1 MLILDEKGMTDMKIG
16 FIGAGNMAAAIVKGL
31 VGAGIIE
38 PKNISVYDVDKDR
51 SKALSKEYGVAVSR
65 GEGSLAGDC
74 DVVVLAV
81 KPYVLDTL
89 LPKISRALEKKNPLV
104 VSIAVGKTLRYIEDL
119 LSYSPALVRVM
130 PNINAKVGGAM
141 SAICSNDRVSAEQL
155 ESVKEIFGC
164 VGGVAELDE
173 SQFSTFAAVAA
184 SSPAFTY
191 MYIDALARSGVKNGM
206 NKAQALKIAAQ
217 SVMGSAKMILESDEH
232 PWALVDQVCSPGG
245 TTIEG
250 VASLQNDAFEASVLN
265 AIDAVIAKDKKI

>member
-1 MLILDEKGMTDMKIG
+1 MKIG
-16 FIGAGNMAAAIVKGL
+16 FIGAGNMASAIVKGL

-38 PKNISVYDVDKDR
+38 PQNISVFDVDKEK
-51 SKALSKEYGVAVSR
+51 SKALAKEFSVAVSSS
-65 GEGSLAGDC
+65 ENSLAADN

-81 KPYVLDTL
+81 KPYVLDSL
-89 LPKISRALEKKNPLV
+89 LPKISAELEKKNPLV

-119 LSYSPALVRVM
+119 LGYSPALVRVM

-141 SAICSNDRVSAEQL
+141 SAVCKNANVSVAQS
-155 ESVKEIFGC
+155 ESVMEIFGC
-164 VGGVAELDE
+164 VGGVTEIDE

-206 NKAQALKIAAQ
+206 SKAQALKIAAQ

-250 VASLQNDAFEASVLN
+250 VASLQTNAFEASVIN

>member
-1 MLILDEKGMTDMKIG
+1 MKIG
-16 FIGAGNMAAAIVKGL
+16 FIGAGNMAGAIVKGL
-31 VGAGIIE
+31 VVSGMIE
-38 PKNISVYDVDKDR
+38 PKNISVFDIDKDR
-51 SKALSKEYGVAVSR
+51 TKALSKEFGVAVSR
-65 GEGSLAGDC
+65 SESSLIGDN

-81 KPYVLDTL
+81 KPFVLDTL
-89 LPKISRALEKKNPLV
+89 LPKVSRALEKKNPLL

-119 LSYSPALVRVM
+119 LSYSPALIRVM

-141 SAICSNDRVSAEQL
+141 SAVCKNDKVNADQL
-155 ESVKEIFGC
+155 QTVLDIFSC
-164 VGGVAELDE
+164 VGGVIELNE

-206 NKAQALKIAAQ
+206 SKAQALKIAAQ
-217 SVMGSAKMILESDEH
+217 SVLGSAKMILESDEH
-232 PWALVDQVCSPGG
+232 PWALADQVCSPGG

-250 VASLQNDAFEASVLN
+250 VASLQTSGFEAAVIN